1 MVAAPDLTVC
11 RQAGVPMECLAP
23 GLCASTSGAPGAPS
37 LPGQQPG
44 RGGPWARPPWGGS
57 WLWGQ
62 ALAVPCGVR
71 SSQRGKA
78 WKPLASPCAR
88 AAVPKK
94 PLPRGHNDRAL
105 VAPWEGWGDP
115 RAPDTVPSGAAEVPQ
130 SGVLPYKGNPFPRGD
145 DGVTPA
151 QYGSTDTRGEP
162 SDDLFPLICRV
173 SLRFQMIN
181 PFFAATVA
189 QACVA
194 ASALPSFSSFPRVNF
209 RSRQMCDLAGQDGS

>member
-1 MVAAPDLTVC
+1 MLRSRERGGSSGPHRVPASGGAH
-11 RQAGVPMECLAP
+11 GVPGSWA
-23 GLCASTSGAPGAPS
+23 LCQHIRRPRSPQSSWAAA
-37 LPGQQPG
+37 
-44 RGGPWARPPWGGS
+44 RAGGPWARPPWGGS

-78 WKPLASPCAR
+78 WKPLASPCAQ

-115 RAPDTVPSGAAEVPQ
+115 RASDTVPSGVAEVPQ

-151 QYGSTDTRGEP
+151 QYGSTDTRGE
-162 SDDLFPLICRV
+162 
-173 SLRFQMIN
+173 
-181 PFFAATVA
+181 
-189 QACVA
+189 
-194 ASALPSFSSFPRVNF
+194 
-209 RSRQMCDLAGQDGS
+209 